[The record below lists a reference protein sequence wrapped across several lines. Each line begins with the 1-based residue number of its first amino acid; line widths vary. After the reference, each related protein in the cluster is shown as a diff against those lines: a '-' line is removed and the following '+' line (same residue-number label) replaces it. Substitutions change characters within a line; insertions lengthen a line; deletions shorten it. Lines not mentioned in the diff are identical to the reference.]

1 MLHADI
7 AAPGAD
13 QFVQRIIG
21 AGGAEFLAVALAE
34 AADRRVVEQNLAD
47 RAQYRFLLGAG
58 RALGQRVK
66 AADALDRVAEKI
78 ETQWLCGAGRIEIDD
93 AAAHR
98 ELAGLAHRVGAEIAV
113 VAKEALQPVAADL
126 ARWPQDQH
134 PAFEQPPRRHAL
146 DQRIDRRQHDQR
158 PLRPGCRPLV
168 SLPRRPGRVRVGAC
182 RDCAAGCCAGALAS
196 RVRVSMRRLTS
207 SLLGDTRS

>member
-1 MLHADI
+1 MPRRIELGDLVDPMGADLLGLVIERQPGVGQVVEQGFEPLVIKRQPMLHADI

-13 QFVQRIIG
+13 RFVERIIG
-21 AGGAEFLAVALAE
+21 ASSPEFLAIALAE
-34 AADRRVVEQNLAD
+34 AADCRVVEQNLAD

-66 AADALDRVAEKI
+66 AADALDRVAKKVEP
-78 ETQWLCGAGRIEIDD
+78 QWLRGAGRVEIDD
-93 AAAHR
+93 AAADR

-134 PAFEQPPRRHAL
+134 PAFE
-146 DQRIDRRQHDQR
+146 
-158 PLRPGCRPLV
+158 
-168 SLPRRPGRVRVGAC
+168 
-182 RDCAAGCCAGALAS
+182 
-196 RVRVSMRRLTS
+196 
-207 SLLGDTRS
+207 

>member
-13 QFVQRIIG
+13 QFVERVIG

-34 AADRRVVEQNLAD
+34 AADRGVVEQHLAD
-47 RAQYRFLLGAG
+47 RAQHRFLLGAG

-66 AADALDRVAEKI
+66 AADALDRVAKKI
-78 ETQWLCGAGRIEIDD
+78 EPQRLRRAGRIEIDD

-98 ELAGLAHRVGAEIAV
+98 ELAGLAHRVGADIAV
-113 VAKEALQPVAADL
+113 VAKEALQPVIADPP
-126 ARWPQDQH
+126 RGPQGQY
-134 PAFEQPPRRHAL
+134 PAVEQPPRRHAL
-146 DQRIDRRQHDQR
+146 DQCVDRRQHNQR
-158 PLRPGCRPLV
+158 
-168 SLPRRPGRVRVGAC
+168 
-182 RDCAAGCCAGALAS
+182 CAAFIDAPLLSALAS

-207 SLLGDTRS
+207 SPLGETRS